1 MYATSF
7 LLTSFLNSLIAS
19 KKGRDSIS
27 PTVPP
32 ISVIIISALLLA
44 ATRWI
49 LSLIYPV
56 M

>member
-1 MYATSF
+1 
-7 LLTSFLNSLIAS
+7 LTSFLNSLIAS
-19 KKGRDSIS
+19 KKGKDSIS

-49 LSLIYPV
+49 LSLISPV